1 MQEITRK
8 VNLSSFPPYHH
19 LLDPLEAILADQ
31 VHALDGVGLDHLVPG
46 VLPDD
51 LRILLALLL
60 GPLVDDKLVVALQV
74 EAARHLPPIG
84 RHLVELLAQLER
96 GLPVLQRRRHDHG
109 PVVARLLVLNGRVGG
124 GHRLALHDVDV
135 ERVEILLVLVG
146 RVALEL
152 AEEGA
157 PVLVLLSAA
166 HRADVESW
174 CVE

>member
-8 VNLSSFPPYHH
+8 VNLSSFPPSHH

-84 RHLVELLAQLER
+84 RHLVELLAQLEGR
-96 GLPVLQRRRHDHG
+96 LPVLQRRRHNDG
-109 PVVARLLVLNGRVGG
+109 PVVARLLVLDGRVGG
-124 GHRLALHDVDV
+124 GHRLALDDVDV
-135 ERVEILLVLVG
+135 ERVEILLVFVG
-146 RVALEL
+146 GVALEL

-166 HRADVESW
+166 HSGVVES